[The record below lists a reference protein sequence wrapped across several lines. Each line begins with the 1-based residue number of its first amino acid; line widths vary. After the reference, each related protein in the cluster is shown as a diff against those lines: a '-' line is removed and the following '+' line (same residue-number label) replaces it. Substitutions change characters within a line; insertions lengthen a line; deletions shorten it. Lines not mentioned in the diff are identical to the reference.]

1 MKYRECAVSNIRC
14 NEAVNGPLLSVKLMQ
29 SFPDARDGVY
39 GTPAKPAQTANPEP
53 QTVPTQRDQHL
64 HTVLHRHLS
73 FWTFSDKT
81 NTVKYIHQGSKL
93 AQWHI
98 MKNK

>member
-29 SFPDARDGVY
+29 SFQ
-39 GTPAKPAQTANPEP
+39 TPVMESTAHQQSQHRQQTQNHKRSQHKEN
-53 QTVPTQRDQHL
+53 QHL

-73 FWTFSDKT
+73 FWTFSEKT
-81 NTVKYIHQGSKL
+81 NTVEYIHQGSKL